1 MSLPQP
7 ERIPEPAEIPPVEIL
22 PEPGPKE
29 KAELDDIEGDG
40 RKLDHSLRTWAGYG
54 ALLFAFALYVAGLL
68 AIALFLGLFPCW
80 PRVQADMWH
89 IVVATL
95 VALFTVPTF
104 LVMAVLRSSGA
115 ARKDAD
121 ADNLHAAIGEKAMKV
136 LDKLIGGDK

>member
-1 MSLPQP
+1 MSLPLP
-7 ERIPEPAEIPPVEIL
+7 EPIPEPIEIPAEIPPT
-22 PEPGPKE
+22 PGPKE
-29 KAELDDIEGDG
+29 KAEQAGIEGKG
-40 RKLDHSLRTWAGYG
+40 RELDHSLRTWAGYG
-54 ALLFAFALYVAGLL
+54 ALAFACLMYAAGLL

-115 ARKDAD
+115 VRKDAD